1 MIYHGK
7 RIILQPGQYA
17 VSSERTAFRTLL
29 GSCVAACLWDQSTGI
44 AGMNHFL
51 LANRRYAPHVPLNQ
65 TEAGKYGIH
74 AMELV
79 INGMLKL
86 GAQRS
91 TIKAKVFGGASL
103 LSSDSKDN
111 FLCVG
116 EVNSRFILDF
126 LKTDGITIMAADL
139 GGDTARVIHF
149 MPDDFTVYVRKIRKS
164 SQKQVLQQER
174 SLWKTSIEIQKVKT
188 LEPELW
194 L

>member
-1 MIYHGK
+1 MNYHGK
-7 RIILQPGQYA
+7 RIILHPGQYA

-29 GSCVAACLWDQSTGI
+29 GSCVAACLWDESTGI

-51 LANRRYAPHVPLNQ
+51 LANRRYAQHVPLSQ
-65 TEAGKYGIH
+65 TEAGKYGLH
-74 AMELV
+74 AMELL
-79 INGMLKL
+79 INGMLKV

-91 TIKAKVFGGASL
+91 SIKAKVFGGASL
-103 LSSDSKDN
+103 FWPDSKDN

-116 EVNSRFILDF
+116 EVNSRFILEF
-126 LKTDGITIMAADL
+126 LKTDGIPILAADL

-149 MPDDFTVYVRKIRKS
+149 MSDDFTVYVRKIRKS

-174 SLWKTSIEIQKVKT
+174 SLWKTSLALQKGET
-188 LEPELW
+188 AEPELW